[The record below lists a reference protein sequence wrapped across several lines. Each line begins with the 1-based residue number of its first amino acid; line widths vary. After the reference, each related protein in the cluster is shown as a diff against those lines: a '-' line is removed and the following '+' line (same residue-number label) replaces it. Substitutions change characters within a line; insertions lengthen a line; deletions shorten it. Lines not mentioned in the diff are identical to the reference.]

1 MAFTKAGI
9 RSELERLNRD
19 YSGQRTWGQAYGA
32 INLAEQSA
40 MANVEQDYAASMN
53 QAYQSAL
60 QNKAAV
66 AGSNVGTGYKTE
78 AIASIDEAL
87 ASAYDSYLQNYLQG
101 RADIAENMDA
111 YRGTVTKNLEQQTDY
126 VQRYEQAHWDY
137 LRKMYEMHQKGE
149 LESGGYYDPFE
160 EANWKKYLN
169 ITTDEAGVETEAGL
183 MNEALLLSKFMD
195 NEGNLTQAGVD
206 FYEQMEQDMA
216 QRSDVQAYTFQDYLR
231 GEKQYKDLPEWANTQ
246 YAFSYDPTT
255 QGDTTGQSMFNTM
268 FGRMSQDNVYTFAE
282 RKYGMTSGQLERS
295 YEPFKSAV
303 ENLNTL
309 MADSASAKK
318 VDAAFDEVI
327 AQYDKLA
334 KDFNYT
340 DNSLRDQLEELK
352 RQYRAAGSG
361 DAGEVVGSTLA
372 GGMEGFLAATAGAAA
387 AGGSAGP
394 IGAAIGALVGAV
406 GVGIQQGVNTYK
418 QTRADEE
425 NARAAYNAAIAA
437 FLNQQSI
444 STYSNRGTRSGK
456 F

>member
-60 QNKAAV
+60 QNKAAI

-87 ASAYDSYLQNYLQG
+87 SSAYDSYLQNYLQG

-111 YRGTVTKNLEQQTDY
+111 YRGTVTKNLEQQADY

-149 LESGGYYDPFE
+149 LESSGYYDPFE

-216 QRSDVQAYTFQDYLR
+216 QRTDVQAYTFQDYLR

-246 YAFSYDPTT
+246 YAFSYDPTYE
-255 QGDTTGQSMFNTM
+255 GDTTGQSMFNTM

-361 DAGEVVGSTLA
+361 DTGEVVGSTLA
-372 GGMEGFLAATAGAAA
+372 GGMAGFLAATGGAAA
-387 AGGSAGP
+387 AGASAGP
-394 IGAAIGALVGAV
+394 IGAAIGALVGAI
-406 GVGIQQGVNTYK
+406 GFGIQQGVNTYK

-444 STYSNRGTRSGK
+444 STYSNRSTRSGK

>member
-111 YRGTVTKNLEQQTDY
+111 YRGTVTKNLEQQADY

-149 LESGGYYDPFE
+149 LEGGGYYDPFE

-216 QRSDVQAYTFQDYLR
+216 QRSDV
-231 GEKQYKDLPEWANTQ
+231 
-246 YAFSYDPTT
+246 
-255 QGDTTGQSMFNTM
+255 
-268 FGRMSQDNVYTFAE
+268 
-282 RKYGMTSGQLERS
+282 
-295 YEPFKSAV
+295 
-303 ENLNTL
+303 
-309 MADSASAKK
+309 
-318 VDAAFDEVI
+318 
-327 AQYDKLA
+327 
-334 KDFNYT
+334 
-340 DNSLRDQLEELK
+340 
-352 RQYRAAGSG
+352 
-361 DAGEVVGSTLA
+361 
-372 GGMEGFLAATAGAAA
+372 
-387 AGGSAGP
+387 
-394 IGAAIGALVGAV
+394 
-406 GVGIQQGVNTYK
+406 
-418 QTRADEE
+418 
-425 NARAAYNAAIAA
+425 
-437 FLNQQSI
+437 
-444 STYSNRGTRSGK
+444 
-456 F
+456 

>member
-9 RSELERLNRD
+9 RGELERLNRD

-40 MANVEQDYAASMN
+40 MADVEQNYAASMN
-53 QAYQSAL
+53 QAYQAAL
-60 QNKAAV
+60 QNKAAI

-78 AIASIDEAL
+78 AIASIDDAL

-101 RADIAENMDA
+101 QANVAENMDA
-111 YRGTVTKNLEQQTDY
+111 YRSTVTKNLETQADY

-149 LESGGYYDPFE
+149 LESDGYYDPFE

-183 MNEALLLSKFMD
+183 MNESLLLSKFMD

-216 QRSDVQAYTFQDYLR
+216 QRTDAQTYTFQDYLR

-246 YAFSYDPTT
+246 YAFSYDPTYE
-255 QGDTTGQSMFNTM
+255 GDTTGQSMFNTM

-282 RKYGMTSGQLERS
+282 RKYGMSSGQLESS
-295 YEPFKSAV
+295 YEPFKTAV
-303 ENLNTL
+303 NDLNKL

-372 GGMEGFLAATAGAAA
+372 GGMGGFLATTGAAA
-387 AGGSAGP
+387 LTGSAAGP
-394 IGAAIGALVGAV
+394 LGTAIGALIGAL
-406 GVGIQQGVNTYK
+406 GFGITQGVRSYK
-418 QTRADEE
+418 QTRKDEE
-425 NARAAYNAAIAA
+425 AARAAYNAAIAA

-444 STYSNRGTRSGK
+444 SQYTDRTTKSGK

>member
-87 ASAYDSYLQNYLQG
+87 ASAYDRYLQNYLQG

-111 YRGTVTKNLEQQTDY
+111 YRGTVTKNLEQQADY

-149 LESGGYYDPFE
+149 LEGGGYYDPFE

-361 DAGEVVGSTLA
+361 DAGEVIGSTLA
-372 GGMEGFLAATAGAAA
+372 GGMGGFLAATGGAAA
-387 AGGSAGP
+387 AGSSAGP
-394 IGAAIGALVGAV
+394 IGAAIGALVGAI
-406 GVGIQQGVNTYK
+406 GFGIQQGVNTYK

-444 STYSNRGTRSGK
+444 STYSNRGTRSGR

>member
-60 QNKAAV
+60 QNKAAI

-111 YRGTVTKNLEQQTDY
+111 YRGTVTKNLEQQADY

-149 LESGGYYDPFE
+149 LEGGGYYDPFE

-231 GEKQYKDLPEWANTQ
+231 GEKQYKDLPEWANAQ
-246 YAFSYDPTT
+246 YAFSYDPTM

-372 GGMEGFLAATAGAAA
+372 GGMGGFLAATAGAAA
-387 AGGSAGP
+387 AGSSAGP

-406 GVGIQQGVNTYK
+406 GFGIQQGVNTYK

-425 NARAAYNAAIAA
+425 KARAAYNAAIAA

>member
-111 YRGTVTKNLEQQTDY
+111 YRGTVTKNLEQQADY

-149 LESGGYYDPFE
+149 LEGGGYYDPFE

-246 YAFSYDPTT
+246 YAFSYDPTM

-282 RKYGMTSGQLERS
+282 RKYGMSSGQLERS

-334 KDFNYT
+334 KYFNYT

-352 RQYRAAGSG
+352 RQYRVAGSG

-372 GGMEGFLAATAGAAA
+372 GGMGGFLAATAGAAA
-387 AGGSAGP
+387 AGSSAGP

-406 GVGIQQGVNTYK
+406 GFGIQQGVNTYK

-444 STYSNRGTRSGK
+444 STYTNRKSRSGK

>member
-19 YSGQRTWGQAYGA
+19 YSGHRTWGQAYGA

-40 MANVEQDYAASMN
+40 MANVERDYAASMN

-60 QNKAAV
+60 QNKAAI

-111 YRGTVTKNLEQQTDY
+111 YRGTVTKNLEQQADY

-149 LESGGYYDPFE
+149 LEGGGYYDPFE

-372 GGMEGFLAATAGAAA
+372 GGMGGFLAATAGAAA
-387 AGGSAGP
+387 AGSSAGP

-406 GVGIQQGVNTYK
+406 GFGIQQGVNTYK

-425 NARAAYNAAIAA
+425 KARAAYNAAIAA
-437 FLNQQSI
+437 FLNQQNI

>member
-111 YRGTVTKNLEQQTDY
+111 YRGTVTKNLEQQADY

-149 LESGGYYDPFE
+149 LEGGGYYDPFE

-246 YAFSYDPTT
+246 YAFSYDPTMH
-255 QGDTTGQSMFNTM
+255 GDTTGQSMFNTM

-303 ENLNTL
+303 DNLNTL

-340 DNSLRDQLEELK
+340 DNSLHDQLEELK

-372 GGMEGFLAATAGAAA
+372 GGMGGFLAATAGAAA
-387 AGGSAGP
+387 AGSSAGP

-406 GVGIQQGVNTYK
+406 GFGIQQGVNTYK

>member
-60 QNKAAV
+60 QNKAAI

-78 AIASIDEAL
+78 AIASIDDAL
-87 ASAYDSYLQNYLQG
+87 SSAYDSYLQNYLQN
-101 RADIAENMDA
+101 RATVAENMDT
-111 YRGTVTKNLEQQTDY
+111 YRGTVTKNLEQQADY

-183 MNEALLLSKFMD
+183 MNEALMLSKFMD

-216 QRSDVQAYTFQDYLR
+216 QRTDVQAYTFQDYLR

-246 YAFSYDPTT
+246 YAFSYDPTM

-372 GGMEGFLAATAGAAA
+372 GGMGGLLAATGGAAA
-387 AGGSAGP
+387 AGSSAGP

-406 GVGIQQGVNTYK
+406 WFGIQQGVNTYK

-444 STYSNRGTRSGK
+444 STYSN
-456 F
+456 

>member
-19 YSGQRTWGQAYGA
+19 YSGQRTWGQAYGV

-53 QAYQSAL
+53 QAYQTAL

-78 AIASIDEAL
+78 AISSIDDAL
-87 ASAYDSYLQNYLQG
+87 ASAYESYLQNYLQSQ
-101 RADIAENMDA
+101 ATVAENMDA
-111 YRGTVTKNLEQQTDY
+111 YRSTVTKNLEQQADY

-149 LESGGYYDPFE
+149 LEGGGYYDPFE

-169 ITTDEAGVETEAGL
+169 ITTDEAGIETEAGL
-183 MNEALLLSKFMD
+183 MSEALLLSKFMD

-246 YAFSYDPTT
+246 YAFSYDPTM

-282 RKYGMTSGQLERS
+282 RKYGMTSGELERS
-295 YEPFKSAV
+295 YEPFKTAV

-361 DAGEVVGSTLA
+361 DAGEIVGSTLA
-372 GGMEGFLAATAGAAA
+372 GGMAGSLAVIGGAAA
-387 AGGSAGP
+387 AGSSAGP
-394 IGAAIGALVGAV
+394 IGTAIGALVGAIGF
-406 GVGIQQGVNTYK
+406 GVMQGVNTYK

-425 NARAAYNAAIAA
+425 SARVAYNAAIAA
-437 FLNQQSI
+437 FLNQQNI
-444 STYSNRGTRSGK
+444 SMYTD
-456 F
+456 

>member
-60 QNKAAV
+60 QNKAAI

-78 AIASIDEAL
+78 AIASIDDAL
-87 ASAYDSYLQNYLQG
+87 SSAYDSYLQNYLQN
-101 RADIAENMDA
+101 RATVAENMDT
-111 YRGTVTKNLEQQTDY
+111 YRGTVTKNLEQQADY

-183 MNEALLLSKFMD
+183 MNEALMLSKFMD

-216 QRSDVQAYTFQDYLR
+216 QRTDVQAYTFQDYLR

-246 YAFSYDPTT
+246 YAFSYDPTV

-282 RKYGMTSGQLERS
+282 RKYGMTSGQLEKS

-372 GGMEGFLAATAGAAA
+372 GGMGGLLAATGGAAA
-387 AGGSAGP
+387 AGSSAGP

-406 GVGIQQGVNTYK
+406 WFGIQQGVNTHK

-444 STYSNRGTRSGK
+444 STYTNRSTRSGK